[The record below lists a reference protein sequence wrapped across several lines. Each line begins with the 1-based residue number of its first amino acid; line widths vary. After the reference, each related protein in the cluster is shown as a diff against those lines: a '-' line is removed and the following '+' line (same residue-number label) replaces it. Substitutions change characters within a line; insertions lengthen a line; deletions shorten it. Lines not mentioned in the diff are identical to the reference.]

1 MTAATPTSPDPTPPA
16 DPRWL
21 TPGVASVG
29 AASLFSDAGH
39 EMVTSVLPTFLTS
52 TLNAGPAALGTIEG
66 VSDALVGL
74 SKLAGGPLANDPARR
89 GRLASGGYLATAVLT
104 AGIGLTTA
112 VWQVALLRAGA
123 WVSRGIRSPARDML
137 LTSLTPQAAYGRAF
151 GLERA
156 GDNAGAVIGPL
167 LASLLVAVVGIR
179 NTILLA
185 VIPGLF
191 AAISITIAARQAR
204 RTLAAV
210 QGRRTLTLNLAE
222 LRRAGVPR
230 ALAPVAL
237 FELGNLATTLLILR
251 ASGLLA
257 ADGRSV
263 TAATS
268 LAILLYAAH
277 NGAAALASLGAGHLA
292 DRTSPRLVF
301 AAGAAVY
308 VVGYAA
314 FAWDQHAWPILLTGF
329 LLSGIGIGFAETAES
344 TVVAQL
350 LPERLRSNGFGVLG
364 LVQAIGD
371 LGATLVAGV
380 LWAVFS
386 PTVAFVYAAAW
397 MALSVLASGWL
408 RPRTAGP
415 IADEQTHA

>member
-74 SKLAGGPLANDPARR
+74 SKLTGGPLANDPARR

-277 NGAAALASLGAGHLA
+277 NGAAALASLGAGDLA

-314 FAWDQHAWPILLTGF
+314 FAGDQHAWPILLTGF